1 MKKLIP
7 TLLAVFMMNQSVQ
20 AQSFEVLDNYWTKV
34 EANLS
39 AVPADRQDEL
49 KSLANYIAKSIKAD
63 GTADVMFICTHN
75 SRRSHFGQIWAAAA
89 AHHLGIQGVRTYS
102 AGTEATAFNPRAI
115 AAVERAGM
123 IAEHIPD
130 PILLQQLDTSNKQL
144 RMVNA
149 IDLNNKVMMITA
161 GKGAKPVF
169 CFSKTIDHP
178 LNPTADF
185 GAVMTCSSA
194 DAACPV
200 VKGANFRV
208 AIPYVDPKVSDG
220 KPEEAATYDERC
232 LQIATSMSVGA
243 TNVPLAIGLI
253 LMMYPPL
260 AKVNYRLLPAVF
272 RDTKTLGVSLVL
284 NWIIGPVLMFVL
296 ALIFLPNQPD
306 YMVGLILIGLARCIA
321 MVLVWNDLAEGS
333 KEYGAGLVAMNSLFQ
348 VFAYSFYAWL
358 FITVLPP
365 YFGYTGAIVDITMGE
380 IAQSVF
386 IYLGIPFL
394 AGAISRPIGVK
405 LKGEAWYNEQFIPR
419 ISKMT
424 LIALL
429 ATIVL
434 MFALK
439 GDQVVQLPGDVLQ
452 VALPMMI
459 YFAVMFLLGYVL
471 SKRMG
476 GSYDKSTAIAFT
488 AAGNNFELAIAVA
501 IGVFGLN
508 SPQAFVGVIG
518 PLIEVPALI
527 LLVRVAFWIRDRY
540 FVS

>member
-1 MKKLIP
+1 MKKLSFLDRYL
-7 TLLAVFMMNQSVQ
+7 TLWIFLAMAIGVAIGYVQPSV
-20 AQSFEVLDNYWTKV
+20 A
-34 EANLS
+34 
-39 AVPADRQDEL
+39 
-49 KSLANYIAKSIKAD
+49 
-63 GTADVMFICTHN
+63 
-75 SRRSHFGQIWAAAA
+75 
-89 AHHLGIQGVRTYS
+89 
-102 AGTEATAFNPRAI
+102 RAI
-115 AAVERAGM
+115 E
-123 IAEHIPD
+123 
-130 PILLQQLDTSNKQL
+130 
-144 RMVNA
+144 
-149 IDLNNKVMMITA
+149 
-161 GKGAKPVF
+161 
-169 CFSKTIDHP
+169 
-178 LNPTADF
+178 
-185 GAVMTCSSA
+185 
-194 DAACPV
+194 
-200 VKGANFRV
+200 
-208 AIPYVDPKVSDG
+208 
-220 KPEEAATYDERC
+220 
-232 LQIATSMSVGA
+232 SMSVGT

-272 RDTKTLGVSLVL
+272 RDTKTLGVSLLL

-333 KEYGAGLVAMNSLFQ
+333 KEYGAGLVALNSLFQ

-380 IAQSVF
+380 IAKSVF

-394 AGAISRPIGVK
+394 AGAISRSIGVK

-424 LIALL
+424 LVALL
-429 ATIVL
+429 STIVL

-452 VALPMMI
+452 VALPMMV